1 MSCMFASNFEARG
14 RVTSILEPEN
24 RPASLAKKAVS
35 VKNGL
40 KTAKNIFYGWMS
52 SDTLCWN
59 WARAGLAT
67 SRSTLVL
74 TGIDFNKENFEIRA
88 FRWWRFLHKQKHN

>member
-40 KTAKNIFYGWMS
+40 KTAKNIFYG
-52 SDTLCWN
+52 
-59 WARAGLAT
+59 
-67 SRSTLVL
+67 
-74 TGIDFNKENFEIRA
+74 
-88 FRWWRFLHKQKHN
+88 